1 MEGESL
7 EELEAAI
14 GLLTPDE
21 ERARRVAR
29 AVAKS
34 METDLVTRE
43 YLDARLAELK
53 GELKVW
59 TFTTTA
65 LIVVVAGIVNH
76 FWR

>member
-1 MEGESL
+1 
-7 EELEAAI
+7 
-14 GLLTPDE
+14 
-21 ERARRVAR
+21 VAR

-34 METDLVTRE
+34 MKTDLVTRE
-43 YLDARLAELK
+43 YLDATLTELK

-65 LIVVVAGIVNH
+65 LIVVLAGIVNH